1 MSEQSLVKLKSQDL
15 PVKVAYK
22 LNKNIKAISER
33 LRFINEHRKDF
44 IEKYGRP
51 DENGVFYIPS
61 EDQSNI
67 DKFMKDYTELLEIE
81 DEIELEIL
89 PGQRTRL
96 QLCQV
101 YIHRGELRDYLVE
114 CAGPV
119 RQAQHQRNFIGVGIN
134 GKILRDA
141 DEPRVVESRVGH
153 RFPEDLQTVKFGA
166 APRCDHRDISAVA
179 LGHCLRRDR
188 GIR

>member
-1 MSEQSLVKLKSQDL
+1 MRLKNKTLTMSEQSLVKLKSQDL

-61 EDQSNI
+61 EDHENV

-81 DEIELEIL
+81 DEIEIIAMTLDELESAELSSDDLEAISFL
-89 PGQRTRL
+89 
-96 QLCQV
+96 
-101 YIHRGELRDYLVE
+101 IDERG
-114 CAGPV
+114 G
-119 RQAQHQRNFIGVGIN
+119 
-134 GKILRDA
+134 
-141 DEPRVVESRVGH
+141 
-153 RFPEDLQTVKFGA
+153 
-166 APRCDHRDISAVA
+166 
-179 LGHCLRRDR
+179 
-188 GIR
+188 